1 MFQTILTALGV
12 YISTSID
19 YLFILLILFTQL
31 DKSSQ
36 KGHIYAG
43 QYLGTGILIAVS
55 LVAAFAIRFIPQ
67 EWMIGLLG
75 LIPIFLGIRFAI
87 VGEEDADEDEI
98 VDKMNQRQSSWLFW
112 TVTLLTIAS
121 GGDNLGI
128 YIPYFSTLNWSEI
141 ILVVIVFTIGII
153 GLVEISR
160 LLYSMPGVS
169 ETIEKYETIVIPIV
183 FVALGI
189 YILLENGTLQT
200 IYHFFFSFF
209 IKNVG

>member
-87 VGEEDADEDEI
+87 VGE
-98 VDKMNQRQSSWLFW
+98 
-112 TVTLLTIAS
+112 
-121 GGDNLGI
+121 
-128 YIPYFSTLNWSEI
+128 
-141 ILVVIVFTIGII
+141 
-153 GLVEISR
+153 
-160 LLYSMPGVS
+160 
-169 ETIEKYETIVIPIV
+169 
-183 FVALGI
+183 
-189 YILLENGTLQT
+189 
-200 IYHFFFSFF
+200 
-209 IKNVG
+209 